1 MYKNLLKLTYVLTH
15 NHADLE
21 EMVRHMVFNIK
32 CGSRDDHSKSFSF
45 PPKNRRSREK
55 LLSICFSAWIVVYL
69 SDK

>member
-1 MYKNLLKLTYVLTH
+1 MFTQLAACFTFRLVIRPWTMYKNIPKLTYVLTH

-45 PPKNRRSREK
+45 HYKK
-55 LLSICFSAWIVVYL
+55 
-69 SDK
+69 